1 MVCRVDVTVQAHNVM
16 MQAIC
21 KHNLISGYFR
31 AFRSSANMIDLAGF
45 FVDYLESV
53 LAHDAVFLVT
63 PMHYCTGLVPTVINF
78 VTFSQSHR

>member
-21 KHNLISGYFR
+21 KHNLIAGYFR
-31 AFRSSANMIDLAGF
+31 AFRSSANVIDLAGF
-45 FVDYLESV
+45 FVYDLVGV
-53 LAHDAVFLVT
+53 LFHGAVLFVT
-63 PMHYCTGLVPTVINF
+63 PLHYCTGLDASVIKF